1 VQDKAKRVQLLL
13 AARATDSIDACD
25 KEGHT
30 ALHHECGTEDAA
42 TFKLL
47 IKAGA
52 SVNAAAGKEGK
63 SCCSIGPLHVAL
75 QLKKLSKARVL
86 LLKGASLESDGCCQ
100 VTPLLSACVS
110 EFEDGLRLLF
120 EHAAKTAPIEKFV
133 NRNLLELGSAEKIE
147 ARYSKDLEL
156 YDGTP
161 LHFVC
166 RCGWEAGVRLLLDA
180 KASVSRPSPRPSAQT
195 RLAPP
200 PRAHPTVRT
209 ACSQVHARDH
219 NGRTPVY
226 SALYDE
232 ARFNPAIMGLLLEK
246 KASLEMT
253 DKPPGATALHT
264 ACIHQNEAGLRFLLS
279 PGVLGRAVD
288 AGRNG
293 MCAPL
298 HIAAAR
304 DWQSGVQML
313 LDADATVDIRRHG
326 DGCTPLMCAC
336 GNGAGSNVVGAL
348 CVDRRSN
355 LCSRTSMPR
364 LRAAATELALYG
376 PQARRASRPDDRVP
390 QARVHRLAL
399 RLLGRG
405 RGRGAVS
412 AAS

>member
-1 VQDKAKRVQLLL
+1 MQDKAKRVQLLL

-25 KEGHT
+25 NEGHT

-110 EFEDGLRLLF
+110 EFEDGLRLLL

-147 ARYSKDLEL
+147 ARYSNDLEL

-180 KASVSRPSPRPSAQT
+180 KASVSLPSPRTPPALSTQT
-195 RLAPP
+195 RV
-200 PRAHPTVRT
+200 PRART
-209 ACSQVHARDH
+209 RPYAPRAR
-219 NGRTPVY
+219 RCTRVTTTA
-226 SALYDE
+226 AL
-232 ARFNPAIMGLLLEK
+232 L
-246 KASLEMT
+246 
-253 DKPPGATALHT
+253 
-264 ACIHQNEAGLRFLLS
+264 C
-279 PGVLGRAVD
+279 
-288 AGRNG
+288 
-293 MCAPL
+293 
-298 HIAAAR
+298 
-304 DWQSGVQML
+304 
-313 LDADATVDIRRHG
+313 IRR
-326 DGCTPLMCAC
+326 CT
-336 GNGAGSNVVGAL
+336 
-348 CVDRRSN
+348 
-355 LCSRTSMPR
+355 T
-364 LRAAATELALYG
+364 
-376 PQARRASRPDDRVP
+376 RRASTRR
-390 QARVHRLAL
+390 
-399 RLLGRG
+399 
-405 RGRGAVS
+405 S
-412 AAS
+412 WASCWRRKPAWR